1 MSSEAIH
8 RHRRK
13 FLPAAGH
20 DLFLPFYDPVAG
32 LLGFNQAQKNLI
44 EQAKVQPSHRVLDIG
59 CGTGS
64 FVVLLRRQY
73 AVAQVV
79 GLDPD
84 PKVLRRAQKKAKRAG
99 VLVQLDQGFADALPY
114 TDRAFDRVFSSFMF
128 HHLEEADRE
137 KALREVVR
145 VLKPAGSFHLVDFTG
160 GENGSALER
169 FVHSSD
175 QMKDNA
181 PEQVMRLLRR
191 AGFTNTE
198 KLKQDRMLFGLLKID
213 YYRAAA

>member
-1 MSSEAIH
+1 MLSETIH

-13 FLPAAGH
+13 LLPAAGH

-32 LLGFNQAQKNLI
+32 LLGFSRAQKELI

-64 FVVLLRRQY
+64 FVVLLRRKY
-73 AVAQVV
+73 TVAQVV

-84 PKVLRRAQKKAKRAG
+84 PKVLRRARRKAERAG
-99 VLVQLDQGFADALPY
+99 VSVELDQGFADELPY
-114 TDRAFDRVFSSFMF
+114 TDGAFDRVFSSFMF

-137 KALREVVR
+137 KALREVLR
-145 VLKPAGSFHLVDFTG
+145 VLKPEGSFHLVDFTG
-160 GENGSALER
+160 GEHGSALER

-181 PEQVMRLLRR
+181 PERVMRMLRR
-191 AGFTNTE
+191 AGFTSPE
-198 KLKQDRMLFGLLKID
+198 KVKQDRMLFGLLKID